1 MKTLWFGMELGAA
14 VEDGRPQHALFPEYI
29 RNEKKN
35 PLEKGIIDGLRKKG
49 HDVRTST
56 LFAVVQAIYKGKDGM
71 IHSKSD
77 PRKYGKSAGY

>member
-14 VEDGRPQHALFPEYI
+14 VVDGRPQHALFPEYI

-35 PLEKGIIDGLRKKG
+35 PMDPAIIDGLRKKG
-49 HDVRTST
+49 HVVKTSS
-56 LFAVVQAIYKGKDGM
+56 LFAVVQAIYKGKDGLVYA
-71 IHSKSD
+71 KSD